1 MTSSAMVRERESPM
15 LDMMD
20 YEELEAEISRIYGD
34 IETELIVYLVRK
46 MRSGADLSPD
56 DWRIRKLRGL
66 GTMEKDIAA
75 LLQRLTS
82 DHADELEDAI
92 GKAVTVSCTEDNS
105 FLEDVK
111 RFARSE
117 VAERITVTASE
128 AIRARVRSV
137 IRNARSG
144 INLTNS
150 AAVEASL
157 RSYRDAINRAYLSV
171 FEGADTIEGAV
182 RKASRALGGS
192 GLILSYRDASGTY
205 STISLDAGIRRNIRT
220 SVAQAT
226 AEYTMEDC
234 ERNGLDLVQVSA
246 HAGARPSHRVWQG
259 GVYSLK
265 GKTKGYRTLEEACG
279 YGSVDGLCGVNCRHH
294 FFPYYPGMAKA
305 DWHIDIDARQ
315 SDELYELTQRQRAG
329 ERRIRRWK
337 RMQAVAKETGDEEGY
352 RRASSFLRKAQ
363 ADMRSFISETGLARR
378 YGREQI

>member
-1 MTSSAMVRERESPM
+1 M

-75 LLQRLTS
+75 LLQRLIS
-82 DHADELEDAI
+82 DHANELEDAI

-259 GVYSLK
+259 GVYSLE
-265 GKTKGYRTLEEACG
+265 GKTKGYRTLAEALSCMSSRRG
-279 YGSVDGLCGVNCRHH
+279 RGQGNAASGDGSVCR
-294 FFPYYPGMAKA
+294 PSRRRPG
-305 DWHIDIDARQ
+305 
-315 SDELYELTQRQRAG
+315 T
-329 ERRIRRWK
+329 
-337 RMQAVAKETGDEEGY
+337 
-352 RRASSFLRKAQ
+352 RKAIGKP
-363 ADMRSFISETGLARR
+363 RHS
-378 YGREQI
+378 